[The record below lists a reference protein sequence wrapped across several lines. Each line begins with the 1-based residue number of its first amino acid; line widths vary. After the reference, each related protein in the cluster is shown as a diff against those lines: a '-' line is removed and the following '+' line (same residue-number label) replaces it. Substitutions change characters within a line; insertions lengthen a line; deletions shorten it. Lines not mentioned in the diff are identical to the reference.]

1 MHSQSNAWWW
11 LIRSVRCHCCNQ
23 HVDPFCDC
31 SDFTIALG
39 TVWWMVLIQRTSMT
53 GWKHCHIAQRSDQ
66 VTGFA
71 ITHCTD
77 APIQSHAHELRSDE
91 LLTVLQSLAHKNRR
105 GAGAPTAIRSTM
117 TMQNASLHK
126 LPCLITPKVQVELC
140 CSRRNR

>member
-1 MHSQSNAWWW
+1 
-11 LIRSVRCHCCNQ
+11 
-23 HVDPFCDC
+23 
-31 SDFTIALG
+31 
-39 TVWWMVLIQRTSMT
+39 MT

-71 ITHCTD
+71 MHPLHGC
-77 APIQSHAHELRSDE
+77 SDE